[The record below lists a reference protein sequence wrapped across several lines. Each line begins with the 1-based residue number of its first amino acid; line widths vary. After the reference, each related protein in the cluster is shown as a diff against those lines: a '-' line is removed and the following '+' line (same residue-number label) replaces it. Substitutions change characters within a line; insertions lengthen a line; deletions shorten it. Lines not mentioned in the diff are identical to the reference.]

1 MSSHLTRLTT
11 DNRNELDLSFLEA
24 APVLTHQSRNISLIQ
39 VGCGGTGGWLTP
51 AICRIAR
58 VLSENGK
65 EVSITL
71 VDPDRVEKA
80 NVYRQNFSDAEIN
93 LPKAAVLALRYGSG
107 WGLPIKAVVA
117 PFAPEMLEFRG
128 DCLSVILGCV
138 DNAAARNS
146 IAKIIEANTNSFSY
160 NPSKLWWID
169 AGNTRDYA
177 QVLVGNT
184 TNTEVLENAF
194 KVSGICS
201 ALPSPALQH
210 PELLQPLPEEMT
222 HNVELAETQTRQ
234 LQMLSCEQMALLG
247 TQSLT
252 INQRTAAEAADFLLR
267 LLTGTLRKF
276 ATYLNLP
283 TGTAKSYYNT
293 PQAIETIIRRKAL

>member
-1 MSSHLTRLTT
+1 MSSQIPRLTT
-11 DNRNELDLSFLEA
+11 GTGIDLSFLEA
-24 APVLTHQSRNISLIQ
+24 APVLTHQSRNISLVQ

-65 EVSITL
+65 AVSITL
-71 VDPDRVEKA
+71 IDPDQVAKA

-93 LPKAAVLALRYGSG
+93 LPKATVLALRYGSG
-107 WGLPIKAVVA
+107 WGLPIKAILA
-117 PFAPEMLEFRG
+117 PFAPEMIEVRG
-128 DCLSVILGCV
+128 DCLNVILGCV
-138 DNAAARNS
+138 DNAVARNS
-146 IAKIIEANTNSFSY
+146 IAKVIEANSNHYQSNFLKT
-160 NPSKLWWID
+160 WWID

-184 TNTEVLENAF
+184 TNIKVLENSF
-194 KVSGICS
+194 SVPRICS

-210 PELLQPLPEEMT
+210 PELLQPLPEET
-222 HNVELAETQTRQ
+222 ADNLELAANQAGQ

-252 INQRTAAEAADFLLR
+252 INQRIAAEAADFLLR

-293 PQAIETIIRRKAL
+293 PQAIDTIIRRAL

>member
-11 DNRNELDLSFLEA
+11 GNRNKLDLSFLEA

-71 VDPDRVEKA
+71 VDPDKVEKA

-93 LPKAAVLALRYGSG
+93 LPKATVLALRYGSA

-117 PFAPEMLEFRG
+117 PFAPELIEFRG
-128 DCLSVILGCV
+128 DCLNVILGGI

-146 IAKIIEANTNSFSY
+146 IAKVIEATSNNHQSNFLKT
-160 NPSKLWWID
+160 WWID

-184 TNTEVLENAF
+184 SNPEMLRNAF
-194 KVSGICS
+194 SLPGICS

-222 HNVELAETQTRQ
+222 DNLELAANQTGQ

-252 INQRTAAEAADFLLR
+252 INQRIAAEAADFLLR

-293 PQAIETIIRRKAL
+293 PETVETIIKRVS